1 MSTESLFKN
10 QYGYFSKDG
19 KEYIITDYKTP
30 KPWVNV
36 ISNGSYG
43 LVISQT
49 GGGFS
54 WLNHSEFNR
63 VNRWH
68 QDVVQDNWGK
78 YFYFKDNDT
87 GDVWSPTWMPVKTAP
102 EQYEL
107 RYGTGYAKFTTRYK
121 DVEIILDVFVP
132 NGETLEVWNFSVKN
146 YSGKI
151 KNLSVFS

>member
-1 MSTESLFKN
+1 MSTESLYKN

-19 KEYIITDYKTP
+19 KEYVITDYKTP

-68 QDVVQDNWGK
+68 QDMVQDNWGK
-78 YFYFKDNDT
+78 YFYFTKMLKLSSMYLCRMAKRLKYGISQLKT
-87 GDVWSPTWMPVKTAP
+87 IRVK
-102 EQYEL
+102 
-107 RYGTGYAKFTTRYK
+107 
-121 DVEIILDVFVP
+121 
-132 NGETLEVWNFSVKN
+132 
-146 YSGKI
+146 
-151 KNLSVFS
+151 